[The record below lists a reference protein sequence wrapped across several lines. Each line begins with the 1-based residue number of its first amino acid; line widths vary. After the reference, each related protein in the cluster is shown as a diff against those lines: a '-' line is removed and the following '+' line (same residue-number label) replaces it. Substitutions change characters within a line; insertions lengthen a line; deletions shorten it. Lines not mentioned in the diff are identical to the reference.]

1 MPQKT
6 YRMRQIERE
15 MGKPIEGI
23 LEELCKKHARL
34 EHVAAKLGVDQSTL
48 YTWLMR
54 FGFEKRWVKPNRG
67 PEQEEPT
74 S

>member
-6 YRMRQIERE
+6 YRMRQIEKER
-15 MGKPIEGI
+15 GKPIEQI
-23 LEELCKKHARL
+23 LEGLCKEHALL

-54 FGFEKRWVKPNRG
+54 FGFEKRWVKPE
-67 PEQEEPT
+67 PAAEQEENR